1 MIDIFAEMRGK
12 TTFCVLKIV
21 ETQYVVVTTTISK
34 KNWNEREVSE
44 NVLTWM
50 ESRFGVL
57 VFQGLC

>member
-1 MIDIFAEMRGK
+1 MRGK